1 MSCEDEFELNY
12 IKIDSKDEIKLL
24 ETDDSVAEISTLF
37 SKVADFGQKKLNKN
51 IIKDLEKNI
60 PQNYDLL
67 KYNIDFSKKFIKII
81 NLDKKKNFIASV
93 KRILSIDFEKEFIFN
108 YTNIYD
114 VSGIIC
120 LLFSEYKKYKISS
133 IDDLKNIIKRIN
145 LQQYDFYRLYTDFSL
160 KKKKT
165 TISSTNKT
173 QVKSSQINDNKT
185 LEKNIK
191 NNYVLNNEYSYIN
204 EDKENDIK
212 IISKKIFIYPK
223 YNKIGNKDPG
233 LNKTELPIELILIL
247 RKLKDVRTLIFQI
260 QNVENNYKNLA
271 KFILS
276 NIDWLFIKG
285 INEVKFD
292 INNEDIQRGL
302 DESYNLITENYYKK
316 YKIDKN
322 KIFYNGLYSARNINC
337 WVPES
342 DLFFFEKKGVQGD
355 DYFYKTQI
363 TDDSVIIK
371 DYICNIY
378 NAFGNLM
385 NIRYIPKINFSL
397 NNNLKNQ
404 IMKQIPEMRTFTQC
418 LDDVKKPKNLGNDLF
433 FEDFINESVSIF
445 DIDDKDENPKQRR
458 DSIFAIDNYENIYD
472 MENIG
477 KNYNDYFKMILIYS
491 YYLGKFCKNIE
502 TLSMYFQNAFTYE
515 INNLYKTEVN
525 SEYIHFLLLLNKL
538 ENLKDINFSFNSLD
552 DKSFEYILGIL
563 SKNSTLSKLRMSFF
577 TPDINYYDNSLFD
590 LCSSKKIDLTQLF
603 SEFRFYQI
611 KNWKNKAKK
620 INEYILNEK
629 LLNSFV
635 INLCNLSNLLKLQIL
650 KNLEELIFRFDIPN
664 SLINNQEYTITIIK
678 FLINIFIMITFQQNR
693 TKTFKILAP
702 NLEFNGKKMPFIRTL
717 FNEISL
723 SKEVSTDYKKIK
735 GDIINL
741 NLETKESKNINKI
754 NEQEKE
760 VERRTVDKNEIINNE
775 GSYSLTSQEKNNE
788 IDTDTD
794 TNIENLENSNV
805 SYNRTTIL
813 KNLNEKEI
821 IKKNLTETNNSNNII
836 TSRKLNPNDYL
847 ENLVL
852 QMKISN
858 LPEIFNFCKINN
870 LSGLKYINLGNL
882 DEITFKGFV
891 NDYKLNCYRL
901 TSLISIKINLG
912 LSILSYEKI
921 ENDIFDFININT
933 PKLIEKSLLSNLK
946 IKSED
951 KMKELI
957 ELVYLKAMVEKLVV
971 KLNYS
976 NIDLLSKLLSQ
987 FFIEYKNK
995 YMNNIN
1001 SIVFLINHPKYKS
1014 INNKD
1019 ILTYLCNFFTFSKI
1033 LSPTGKTTIAIK
1045 EAKS

>member
-114 VSGIIC
+114 VSSIIC

-145 LQQYDFYRLYTDFSL
+145 LQQYDFYRLYTDFSQ

-212 IISKKIFIYPK
+212 IISKKIFIYPE

-342 DLFFFEKKGVQGD
+342 DIFFFEKKGVQGD

-458 DSIFAIDNYENIYD
+458 DSIFAIDNHENIYD

-912 LSILSYEKI
+912 LSVLSYEKI

-995 YMNNIN
+995 YMDNIN

-1019 ILTYLCNFFTFSKI
+1019 ILTYLCNFFTFSKNR
-1033 LSPTGKTTIAIK
+1033 TIICN
-1045 EAKS
+1045 EYY

>member
-67 KYNIDFSKKFIKII
+67 KYNIDFFFFFIKII

-114 VSGIIC
+114 VSSIIC

-212 IISKKIFIYPK
+212 IISKKIFIYPE

-458 DSIFAIDNYENIYD
+458 DSIFAIENNENIYD

-477 KNYNDYFKMILIYS
+477 KNYNDYFNMILIYS

-912 LSILSYEKI
+912 LSVLSYEKI

-995 YMNNIN
+995 YMDNIN

-1019 ILTYLCNFFTFSKI
+1019 ILTYLCNFFTFSKNR
-1033 LSPTGKTTIAIK
+1033 TIICN
-1045 EAKS
+1045 EYY

>member
-12 IKIDSKDEIKLL
+12 IKIDSKDEIKIL

-93 KRILSIDFEKEFIFN
+93 KRILSINFEKEFIFN

-114 VSGIIC
+114 VSSIIC

-212 IISKKIFIYPK
+212 IISKKIFIYPE

-477 KNYNDYFKMILIYS
+477 KNYNDYFNMILIYS

-678 FLINIFIMITFQQNR
+678 FLINIFIMITFQQNK

-912 LSILSYEKI
+912 LSVLSYEKI

-995 YMNNIN
+995 YMDNIN

-1019 ILTYLCNFFTFSKI
+1019 ILTYLCNFFTFSKNR
-1033 LSPTGKTTIAIK
+1033 TIICN
-1045 EAKS
+1045 EYY

>member
-93 KRILSIDFEKEFIFN
+93 KRILSINFEKEFIFN

-114 VSGIIC
+114 VSSIIC

-145 LQQYDFYRLYTDFSL
+145 LQQYDFYRLYTDFSQ

-212 IISKKIFIYPK
+212 IISKKIFIYPE

-342 DLFFFEKKGVQGD
+342 DLFFFEKKGLQGD

-477 KNYNDYFKMILIYS
+477 KNYNDYFNMILIYS

-912 LSILSYEKI
+912 LSVLSYEKI

-995 YMNNIN
+995 YMDNIN

-1019 ILTYLCNFFTFSKI
+1019 ILTYLCNFFTFSKNR
-1033 LSPTGKTTIAIK
+1033 TIICN
-1045 EAKS
+1045 EYY

>member
-12 IKIDSKDEIKLL
+12 IKIDSKDEIKIL

-114 VSGIIC
+114 VSSIIC

-212 IISKKIFIYPK
+212 IISKKIFIYPE

-458 DSIFAIDNYENIYD
+458 DSIFAIENNENIYD

-477 KNYNDYFKMILIYS
+477 KNYNDYFNMILIYS

-611 KNWKNKAKK
+611 KNWKNKTKK
-620 INEYILNEK
+620 ISEYILNEK
-629 LLNSFV
+629 LLNPFV

-723 SKEVSTDYKKIK
+723 SKETSIDYKKIK

-741 NLETKESKNINKI
+741 NFETKESKNINKI

-760 VERRTVDKNEIINNE
+760 VERRMVDKNEIINNE

-805 SYNRTTIL
+805 SYNRTTIQ
-813 KNLNEKEI
+813 KNLNEKEM
-821 IKKNLTETNNSNNII
+821 IKKNLTETNNNNNNI

-912 LSILSYEKI
+912 FSILSYEKI

-995 YMNNIN
+995 YMDNIN

-1019 ILTYLCNFFTFSKI
+1019 ILTYLCNFFTFSKNR
-1033 LSPTGKTTIAIK
+1033 TIICN
-1045 EAKS
+1045 EYY

>member
-12 IKIDSKDEIKLL
+12 IKIDSKDEIKIL

-114 VSGIIC
+114 VSSIIC

-191 NNYVLNNEYSYIN
+191 SNYVLNNEYSYIN

-212 IISKKIFIYPK
+212 IISKKIFIYPE

-342 DLFFFEKKGVQGD
+342 DLFFFEKKGVQSD

-723 SKEVSTDYKKIK
+723 SREVSTDYKKIK

-912 LSILSYEKI
+912 LSVLSYEKI

-995 YMNNIN
+995 YMDNIN

-1019 ILTYLCNFFTFSKI
+1019 ILTYLCNFFTFSKNR
-1033 LSPTGKTTIAIK
+1033 TIICN
-1045 EAKS
+1045 EYY

>member
-114 VSGIIC
+114 VSSIIC

-145 LQQYDFYRLYTDFSL
+145 LQQYDFYRLYTDFSQ

-212 IISKKIFIYPK
+212 IISKKIFIYPE

-342 DLFFFEKKGVQGD
+342 DIFFFEKKGVQGD

-477 KNYNDYFKMILIYS
+477 KNYNDYFNMILIYS

-912 LSILSYEKI
+912 LSVLSYEKL

-995 YMNNIN
+995 YMDNIN

-1019 ILTYLCNFFTFSKI
+1019 ILTYLCNFFTFSKNR
-1033 LSPTGKTTIAIK
+1033 TIICN
-1045 EAKS
+1045 EYY

>member
-1 MSCEDEFELNY
+1 M
-12 IKIDSKDEIKLL
+12 
-24 ETDDSVAEISTLF
+24 
-37 SKVADFGQKKLNKN
+37 
-51 IIKDLEKNI
+51 
-60 PQNYDLL
+60 
-67 KYNIDFSKKFIKII
+67 
-81 NLDKKKNFIASV
+81 
-93 KRILSIDFEKEFIFN
+93 
-108 YTNIYD
+108 
-114 VSGIIC
+114 
-120 LLFSEYKKYKISS
+120 
-133 IDDLKNIIKRIN
+133 
-145 LQQYDFYRLYTDFSL
+145 QQYDFYRLYTDFSL

-212 IISKKIFIYPK
+212 IISKKIFIYPE

-445 DIDDKDENPKQRR
+445 DIDDKDENQKQRR

-741 NLETKESKNINKI
+741 NFETKESKNINKI

-760 VERRTVDKNEIINNE
+760 VERRMVDKKEIINNE

-805 SYNRTTIL
+805 SYNRTTIQ
-813 KNLNEKEI
+813 KNLNEKEM
-821 IKKNLTETNNSNNII
+821 IKKNLTETNNNNNHI

-912 LSILSYEKI
+912 FSILSYEKI

-995 YMNNIN
+995 YMDNIN

-1019 ILTYLCNFFTFSKI
+1019 ILTYLCNFFTFSKNR
-1033 LSPTGKTTIAIK
+1033 TIICN
-1045 EAKS
+1045 EYY

>member
-114 VSGIIC
+114 VSSIIC

-212 IISKKIFIYPK
+212 IISKKIFIYPE

-404 IMKQIPEMRTFTQC
+404 IMKQIPEMRTFTQS

-445 DIDDKDENPKQRR
+445 DIDDKDENQKQRR

-477 KNYNDYFKMILIYS
+477 KNYKDYFNMILIYS

-629 LLNSFV
+629 LLNPFV

-723 SKEVSTDYKKIK
+723 SKETSIDYKKIK

-741 NLETKESKNINKI
+741 NFETKESKNINKI

-912 LSILSYEKI
+912 LSVLSYEKI

-995 YMNNIN
+995 YMDNIN

-1019 ILTYLCNFFTFSKI
+1019 ILTYLCNFFTFSKNR
-1033 LSPTGKTTIAIK
+1033 TIICN
-1045 EAKS
+1045 EYY

>member
-114 VSGIIC
+114 VSSIIC

-212 IISKKIFIYPK
+212 IISKKIFIYPE

-723 SKEVSTDYKKIK
+723 SKETSIDYKKIK

-741 NLETKESKNINKI
+741 NFETKESKNINKI

-760 VERRTVDKNEIINNE
+760 VERRMVDKKEIINNE

-805 SYNRTTIL
+805 SYNRTTIQ
-813 KNLNEKEI
+813 KNLNEKEM
-821 IKKNLTETNNSNNII
+821 IKKNLTETNNNNNNI

-912 LSILSYEKI
+912 LSVLSYEKI

-995 YMNNIN
+995 YMDNIN

-1019 ILTYLCNFFTFSKI
+1019 ILTYLCNFFTFSKNR
-1033 LSPTGKTTIAIK
+1033 TIICN
-1045 EAKS
+1045 EYY

>member
-114 VSGIIC
+114 VSSIIC

-212 IISKKIFIYPK
+212 IISKKIFIYPE

-458 DSIFAIDNYENIYD
+458 DSNFSIDNYENIYD

-477 KNYNDYFKMILIYS
+477 KNYNDYFNMILIYS

-741 NLETKESKNINKI
+741 NFETKESKNINKI

-760 VERRTVDKNEIINNE
+760 VERRMVDKNEIINNE

-805 SYNRTTIL
+805 SYNRTTIQ
-813 KNLNEKEI
+813 KNLNEKEM
-821 IKKNLTETNNSNNII
+821 IKKNLTETNNNNNNI

-912 LSILSYEKI
+912 FSILSYEKI

-995 YMNNIN
+995 YMDNIN

-1019 ILTYLCNFFTFSKI
+1019 ILTYLCNFFTFSKNR
-1033 LSPTGKTTIAIK
+1033 TIICN
-1045 EAKS
+1045 EYY

>member
-12 IKIDSKDEIKLL
+12 IKIDSKDEIKIL

-114 VSGIIC
+114 VSSIIC

-212 IISKKIFIYPK
+212 IISKKIFIYPE

-458 DSIFAIDNYENIYD
+458 DSIFAIENNENIYD

-477 KNYNDYFKMILIYS
+477 KNYNDYFNMILIYS

-611 KNWKNKAKK
+611 KNWKNKTKK
-620 INEYILNEK
+620 ISEYILNEK
-629 LLNSFV
+629 LLNPFV

-723 SKEVSTDYKKIK
+723 SKETSIDYKKIK

-741 NLETKESKNINKI
+741 NFETKESKNINKI

-760 VERRTVDKNEIINNE
+760 VERRMVDKNEIINNE

-805 SYNRTTIL
+805 SYNRTTIQ
-813 KNLNEKEI
+813 KNLNEKEM
-821 IKKNLTETNNSNNII
+821 IKKNLTETNNNNNNI

-912 LSILSYEKI
+912 LSVLSYEKI

-995 YMNNIN
+995 YMDNIN

-1019 ILTYLCNFFTFSKI
+1019 ILTYLCNFFTFSKNR
-1033 LSPTGKTTIAIK
+1033 TIICN
-1045 EAKS
+1045 EYY

>member
-114 VSGIIC
+114 VSSIIC

-212 IISKKIFIYPK
+212 IISKKIFIYPE

-404 IMKQIPEMRTFTQC
+404 IMKQIPEMRTFTQS

-445 DIDDKDENPKQRR
+445 DIDDKDENQKQRR

-477 KNYNDYFKMILIYS
+477 KNYNDYFNMILIYS

-611 KNWKNKAKK
+611 KNWKNKTKK
-620 INEYILNEK
+620 ISEYILNEK
-629 LLNSFV
+629 LLNPFV

-723 SKEVSTDYKKIK
+723 SKETSIDYKKIK

-741 NLETKESKNINKI
+741 NFETKESKNINKI

-912 LSILSYEKI
+912 LSVLSYEKI

-995 YMNNIN
+995 YMDNIN

-1019 ILTYLCNFFTFSKI
+1019 ILTYLCNFFTFSKNR
-1033 LSPTGKTTIAIK
+1033 TIICN
-1045 EAKS
+1045 EYY